1 MSGDVAFE
9 EPTYSFNEQAKNIL
23 RVVVKIPGLRSSAV
37 IRFEKFLPKMGR
49 EIDNGRAQ
57 VNFETRGFSLCFFG
71 SGDLHGKRY
80 CLNVRDLPNDIL
92 PSKCRYEPHAGELF
106 ILLKKATPGS
116 WMNALVEGLKTV
128 PPDDAQTGLN
138 G

>member
-9 EPTYSFNEQAKNIL
+9 EPTYSFNEQATNIL

-57 VNFETRGFSLCFFG
+57 VNFETRFVGVTTSSIVVTDDVL
-71 SGDLHGKRY
+71 R
-80 CLNVRDLPNDIL
+80 V
-92 PSKCRYEPHAGELF
+92 PHSRMRAGTLMC
-106 ILLKKATPGS
+106 A
-116 WMNALVEGLKTV
+116 
-128 PPDDAQTGLN
+128 
-138 G
+138 